1 MRLAAGHFRMRT
13 SSSALDARAP
23 RRRSLDSKA
32 SESRPVPMLADGTTS
47 RAVGGRPCSP
57 EAGWTDR
64 HRHVLRLVQPG
75 RYRPRMRSSPWQSPW
90 SLRRGE
96 TDCEISRWDP
106 GRCMDAGGRPRTLT
120 VSAGR
125 GATRGR
131 SGNVEGERL
140 LDARRAFPFRIYGQ
154 TRPGRTAASTAVP
167 GVLLTPKRSLVQT
180 LSRPPHPLSLW

>member
-1 MRLAAGHFRMRT
+1 MRLAAGHFRRRT
-13 SSSALDARAP
+13 SSSALDARVLLAAEAWIS
-23 RRRSLDSKA
+23 RA

-75 RYRPRMRSSPWQSPW
+75 RYRPRTCSSPWQSPW

-140 LDARRAFPFRIYGQ
+140 LDAKRAFPFRIYGQ

-167 GVLLTPKRSLVQT
+167 GVLLTRKRSQVQT
-180 LSRPPHPLSLW
+180 LSRPPARC